1 MSGVEWHRVANAD
14 GLSLDECRTVRAGPR
29 LIALARTS
37 DGYRALDNRCLH
49 VGGPLG
55 QGSIEG
61 EYLVCP
67 WHGRAYHLHT
77 GECMNV
83 EEKVETFP
91 VEVRNDGV
99 YVAIK
104 S

>member
-1 MSGVEWHRVANAD
+1 MTGVEWHRVMDAG
-14 GLSLDECRTVRAGPR
+14 GLSLDECRTVKAGPK
-29 LIALARTS
+29 LLALARTS
-37 DGYRALDNRCLH
+37 DGYHALDNRCLH

-55 QGSIEG
+55 QGAVEG

-67 WHGRAYHLHT
+67 WHGRAYHLGT

-83 EEKVETFP
+83 EEKIETYRVE
-91 VEVRNDGV
+91 ERSDGV
-99 YVAIK
+99 YVAVG